1 MVWRVSGLTQGTE
14 PVNGVV
20 PRGMNGPSCRGI
32 PDPTQTGPG
41 AGIMPS
47 TSNII
52 ANVTPT
58 LSPPRF
64 GMTTANT
71 TGKTPK
77 VQKRFR
83 LPDIP
88 EREPDEVTQYD
99 QLFHRGLSNDLR
111 VHLGNYERTLVG
123 ADHWIVPDADF
134 DKRRARYP
142 DLMVAFGVDPA
153 SYKAS
158 NGYIVSEQ
166 GKAPD
171 FVLEVAS
178 ESTGEIDVGAKRDYY
193 AALGIGE
200 YWRFDETGEHHE
212 TKLAGDLLVEGRY
225 EPVEIEE
232 LPGGV
237 LQGYSRALN
246 LNLRWEEGWLV
257 WHDPATGRPIAT
269 LEDERRDRIQAEV
282 RADAAESRNRELEE
296 ELRRLRGG

>member
-1 MVWRVSGLTQGTE
+1 
-14 PVNGVV
+14 
-20 PRGMNGPSCRGI
+20 
-32 PDPTQTGPG
+32 
-41 AGIMPS
+41 
-47 TSNII
+47 
-52 ANVTPT
+52 
-58 LSPPRF
+58 
-64 GMTTANT
+64 MTTANT
-71 TGKTPK
+71 TGQNPK

-111 VHLGNYERTLVG
+111 VHLGNHESTLVG

-153 SYKAS
+153 AYKAS

-178 ESTGEIDVGAKRDYY
+178 ESTGDIDVGPKRDYY

-200 YWRFDETGEHHE
+200 YWRFDETGEHHG
-212 TKLAGDLLVEGRY
+212 TKLAGDRLVEGRY
-225 EPVEIEE
+225 QPVEIEE
-232 LPGGV
+232 LPGRV
-237 LQGYSRALN
+237 LQGYSRVLN
-246 LNLRWEEGWLV
+246 LNLRWEEGRLV

-269 LEDERRDRIQAEV
+269 LEDERQGRIQAEA
-282 RADAAESRNRELEE
+282 RADTERESRIQAEARNRELEE
-296 ELRRLRGG
+296 ELRRLRGD